1 MNQRFWRGI
10 SAALLTT
17 AFGTT
22 ISINC
27 GSQNAVASNPENTP
41 GVNPEP
47 TNLVKVR
54 EAQSQTA
61 RHKEEN
67 ENSIAA
73 VYAHQVEGNPAATI
87 YVRSIPLLTFLSFP
101 TDDGATEEISQEDP
115 VLRATT
121 VAARI
126 DQINQEN
133 IDAQKITVNWNP
145 ESKSYII
152 KVDDRELVTI
162 DSITILSDSTKDSGK
177 DALAAAN
184 RLRRLL
190 GDAPPLAEIIGQP
203 KPKPKPAVAQATPSK
218 KRSQLKGIASWY
230 GPGFHGNR
238 SANGERFNQHAMTAA
253 HRTLP
258 FGTKVRVTNLNNGR
272 SVVVRINDRG
282 PYSGR
287 RIIDL
292 SAGAAS
298 AIGMMGSGVAPVA
311 VEVVGR

>member
-1 MNQRFWRGI
+1 MNQRLWRGI

-17 AFGTT
+17 TLGTT

-27 GSQNAVASNPENTP
+27 PVKNAVASNPENKP

-47 TNLVKVR
+47 INLVKVQ

-67 ENSIAA
+67 SIVA
-73 VYAHQVEGNPAATI
+73 VYAHQVEGKPAATI
-87 YVRSIPLLTFLSFP
+87 YVRSIPLLTFLTSP
-101 TDDGATEEISQEDP
+101 TPEGATQDIARVDP

-126 DQINQEN
+126 DQIDREK
-133 IDAQKITVNWNP
+133 IDPKKIAVNW
-145 ESKSYII
+145 EEQSKSYSI
-152 KVDDRELVTI
+152 KVDDRELVNI
-162 DSITILSDSTKDSGK
+162 DSSTILADSTKDSAK
-177 DALAAAN
+177 DALSATN

-203 KPKPKPAVAQATPSK
+203 KPKPKPVVAQAKPTT
-218 KRSQLKGIASWY
+218 KRSSLKGIASWY
-230 GPGFHGNR
+230 GPGFHGRR

-253 HRTLP
+253 HRSLP
-258 FGTKVRVTNLNNGR
+258 FGTKVKVTNLNNGR

-282 PYSGR
+282 PFSGR

-298 AIGMMGSGVAPVA
+298 SIGMIGSGTAPVA
-311 VEVVGR
+311 LEVLGR